1 MYTQISIRNTG
12 YNSTESGTSSY
23 EFIDDRLAIVRHLR
37 NEQRHATFNVE
48 MLLEFVEAYIF
59 IHKTG
64 YLIQSKPISLRGT
77 SKIFHRN
84 TQTGTCLILAK
95 EKDFTTDSKASTAE
109 TL

>member
-23 EFIDDRLAIVRHLR
+23 ELIDDRLAIVHLR

-64 YLIQSKPISLRGT
+64 YVIQSKPISLRGT
-77 SKIFHRN
+77 SKIFYRN

>member
-23 EFIDDRLAIVRHLR
+23 ELMDDRLAIVHLR

-64 YLIQSKPISLRGT
+64 YLIQSKSISLRGT